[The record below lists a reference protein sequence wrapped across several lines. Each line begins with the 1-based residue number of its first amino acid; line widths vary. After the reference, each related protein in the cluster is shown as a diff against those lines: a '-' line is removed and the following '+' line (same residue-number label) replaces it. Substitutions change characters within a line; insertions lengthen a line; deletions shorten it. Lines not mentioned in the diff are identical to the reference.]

1 LETNELKL
9 LLPLLLLMQAGD
21 VPYEVSPDER
31 VDYAA
36 ARRSWSMCAHL
47 TIMGAAPKLL
57 SAARI
62 KALLTT
68 NCAAEAEDF
77 ETKLAAFIRVEGDPR
92 GTAAP
97 IAKAQTERVR
107 QYLIEDMAAKLQRR
121 VMMRD
126 RATTPKWIACLEA
139 RKSPCAAEETAFVAA
154 AQKALK
160 ADGVAEADIKA
171 ITAQFIKRTR
181 QRIANAAVR

>member
-1 LETNELKL
+1 
-9 LLPLLLLMQAGD
+9 
-21 VPYEVSPDER
+21 
-31 VDYAA
+31 
-36 ARRSWSMCAHL
+36 
-47 TIMGAAPKLL
+47 
-57 SAARI
+57 
-62 KALLTT
+62 
-68 NCAAEAEDF
+68 
-77 ETKLAAFIRVEGDPR
+77 
-92 GTAAP
+92 
-97 IAKAQTERVR
+97 
-107 QYLIEDMAAKLQRR
+107 